1 MATGSRSL
9 AVVWREAHLRYM
21 IPPDDILAA
30 RARIADV
37 VYLSP
42 LARSESLSRQADAP
56 VYLKLENLQMTGSFK
71 ERGALNRLL
80 ALSHAERALGVVAP
94 SAGNHAQAVA
104 YISRRLKI
112 EATIVM
118 PETAPLTKVSNTR
131 GYGAQVVLYGET
143 YADAYEEACRIQ
155 QTRDLVFIH
164 PYDDTLVIAGQGT
177 VGLELLEQEPD
188 LEVIVVPVGGGG
200 LIAGIGTAV
209 KHLAP
214 HVEIIGVEAASYPT
228 TQRSLAAG
236 HIEAC
241 GDTATLADG
250 IAVRQVGELPF
261 AQMQKFV
268 DRIVTVTEEEIAS
281 SILALVEQ
289 EKTVAEGAG
298 AVALAAVLEKRF
310 DLRGRRT
317 ACIVSG
323 GNIDVNT
330 LSKIIER
337 GLSRD
342 GRRVRLSIDVPDR
355 PGSLTRVS
363 AVIAAC
369 RGNILEVHHERAFA
383 SGPVGMTAMR
393 FTLETRGRE
402 HVEEVIEQLN
412 NDGFTAREER
422 REI

>member
-1 MATGSRSL
+1 
-9 AVVWREAHLRYM
+9 
-21 IPPDDILAA
+21 
-30 RARIADV
+30 
-37 VYLSP
+37 
-42 LARSESLSRQADAP
+42 
-56 VYLKLENLQMTGSFK
+56 
-71 ERGALNRLL
+71 
-80 ALSHAERALGVVAP
+80 
-94 SAGNHAQAVA
+94 
-104 YISRRLKI
+104 
-112 EATIVM
+112 
-118 PETAPLTKVSNTR
+118 
-131 GYGAQVVLYGET
+131 VVLHGKT

-164 PYDDTLVIAGQGT
+164 PYDDALLIAGQGT

-188 LEVIVVPVGGGG
+188 LEVIVVPVGGGS
-200 LIAGIGTAV
+200 LIAGIATAV

-228 TQRSLAAG
+228 TQRSLAAS

-298 AVALAAVLEKRF
+298 AVALAAALEKRF

-363 AVIAAC
+363 AVIAAY

-412 NDGFTAREER
+412 KDGFTAREER

>member
-1 MATGSRSL
+1 L
-9 AVVWREAHLRYM
+9 
-21 IPPDDILAA
+21 
-30 RARIADV
+30 
-37 VYLSP
+37 
-42 LARSESLSRQADAP
+42 
-56 VYLKLENLQMTGSFK
+56 
-71 ERGALNRLL
+71 
-80 ALSHAERALGVVAP
+80 
-94 SAGNHAQAVA
+94 
-104 YISRRLKI
+104 IS
-112 EATIVM
+112 
-118 PETAPLTKVSNTR
+118 
-131 GYGAQVVLYGET
+131 
-143 YADAYEEACRIQ
+143 
-155 QTRDLVFIH
+155 
-164 PYDDTLVIAGQGT
+164 GQGT

-188 LEVIVVPVGGGG
+188 LEVIVVPVGGGS
-200 LIAGIGTAV
+200 LIAGIATAV

-228 TQRSLAAG
+228 TQRSLAAS

-298 AVALAAVLEKRF
+298 AVALAAALEKRF

-412 NDGFTAREER
+412 KDGFTAREER

>member
-1 MATGSRSL
+1 
-9 AVVWREAHLRYM
+9 M